1 MYVWGICCCSAA
13 DLCNGSETRVLVSFE
28 LRSSAVKETFL
39 QEAAKAFSQVQ
50 RIPLKC
56 LPKCYRVEHI
66 ELYEL
71 RL

>member
-1 MYVWGICCCSAA
+1 VLL
-13 DLCNGSETRVLVSFE
+13 LCVCVC
-28 LRSSAVKETFL
+28 L
-39 QEAAKAFSQVQ
+39 QVR

-71 RL
+71 ML

>member
-1 MYVWGICCCSAA
+1 
-13 DLCNGSETRVLVSFE
+13 VLVSFE
-28 LRSSAVKETFL
+28 LRSSAVKATFL
-39 QEAAKAFSQVQ
+39 EEAAREFSEVS

>member
-1 MYVWGICCCSAA
+1 
-13 DLCNGSETRVLVSFE
+13 VLVSFE
-28 LRSSAVKETFL
+28 LRSSAVKATFL
-39 QEAAKAFSQVQ
+39 HEAHKAFSHVQ

-71 RL
+71 KL